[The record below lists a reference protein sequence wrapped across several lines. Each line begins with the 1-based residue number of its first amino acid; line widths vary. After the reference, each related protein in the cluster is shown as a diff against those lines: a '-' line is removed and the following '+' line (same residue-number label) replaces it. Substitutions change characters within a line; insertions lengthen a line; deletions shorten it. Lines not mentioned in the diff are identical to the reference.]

1 MAGRRRRPS
10 PLSVIRLPATVFL
23 AAVMLL
29 GLVAGGTA
37 HAVRSPHVVPPDDV
51 ESEDSGLH
59 LLREAAVAGRSRG
72 YSGTQYV
79 TSWGASGAASAVL
92 EVRNVPGKGLTVRAA
107 PSGASGPSGSVRNAS
122 GSVRNADPGTPAGG
136 MSSPSEAMLE
146 VLARNYRVV
155 AAGEG
160 FACGRPARL
169 VNVLR
174 PDGTAAARYWLD
186 EAGGPVLRRE
196 LMDAEG
202 RVVSAGAFVDLT
214 LDPVARSAAPA
225 LAAGG
230 LDLAELPR
238 LAAGGWSF
246 PGHCRDAWSCSP
258 RTTPLLDTCI
268 WGTQMDCQSCR
279 FLSSLGCLMRNVS
292 KVGMRSGVRG
302 IRSGFETQLGRRRS
316 GRVGVMSTPSL
327 PTRRPTWSTPLSR
340 RCRTSPF
347 PISGRGSAAVRA
359 VCSPGSIPSDNAC
372 FTHLVC
378 RSGEDCRVDSA
389 SGRLRGKE

>member
-1 MAGRRRRPS
+1 M
-10 PLSVIRLPATVFL
+10 IRLPATVFL

-246 PGHCRDAWSCSP
+246 PRALPGRLELFAAHNTPPGYLYLGYSDGLSVVSVFIQSGMLDEERLQGWHAERRKGHTIWVRDPAGQETIWASGGHVYTVFADAP
-258 RTTPLLDTCI
+258 ADMVDTAVAALPHEPVPDL
-268 WGTQMDCQSCR
+268 WTR
-279 FLSSLGCLMRNVS
+279 
-292 KVGMRSGVRG
+292 
-302 IRSGFETQLGRRRS
+302 LGRGASR
-316 GRVGVMSTPSL
+316 L
-327 PTRRPTWSTPLSR
+327 LSWVN
-340 RCRTSPF
+340 PF
-347 PISGRGSAAVRA
+347 G
-359 VCSPGSIPSDNAC
+359 
-372 FTHLVC
+372 
-378 RSGEDCRVDSA
+378 
-389 SGRLRGKE
+389 